1 MAKSYVTK
9 FVEYTE
15 QNRKF
20 LSKKLKDRGLTVS
33 PQETLGSLIS
43 QIDLLRDDYKA
54 PTYDRDPNLP
64 DLDEMFDND
73 PLRAVNG
80 GQYKG
85 CFYALMPIDI
95 NGKVGLSYQ
104 SGTHKTM
111 RNFAEKIIFGDG
123 VEYEKTTTSALIHSV
138 GENGIYTTTNG
149 DKYTIVKF
157 YKTEPVLLTLYLY
170 LEPFEEMI
178 DDFYI
183 GSYYLDG
190 HPAVSGYLI
199 TASIAIPKYYRYVG
213 SNNTLDNIFQNSST
227 YWRLNYL
234 YFCDHIR
241 VEGLNRFKDASS
253 IYNIKKMI
261 LSGTLY
267 GENATAS
274 ITSTIGASSLKYSQ
288 YLETLSLP
296 YSENTVS
303 QSLHYT
309 GVKTLIIPD
318 TRYTSFKF
326 YAPNNLE
333 NLHIGA
339 NLQDTITISD
349 TNYYSLK
356 NVTVSSGAF
365 GLNTSAITINF
376 SKAYMLT
383 RESVLNMFNNF
394 ADRTGKT
401 ANILSLP
408 ANVKSMMT
416 DEEKLILTNKN
427 WTLS

>member
-33 PQETLGSLIS
+33 PQETLSSLIS

-64 DLDEMFDND
+64 DLDEMFEND

-104 SGTHKTM
+104 SSSYKTM
-111 RNFAEKIIFGDG
+111 RYFAEKIVFADG
-123 VEYEKTTTSALIHSV
+123 TEYSKTTTSALIHSV

-157 YKTEPVLLTLYLY
+157 YTTEPVLLTTYLY
-170 LEPFEEMI
+170 LEPFVEMI

-183 GSYYLDG
+183 GGYYMDG

-227 YWRLNYL
+227 YWKLNNL
-234 YFCDHIR
+234 TLCDYIR
-241 VEGLNRFKDASS
+241 VEGLNRFKEVST
-253 IYNIKKMI
+253 IYNTNKIV

-267 GENATAS
+267 GDNATSS
-274 ITSTIGASSLKYSQ
+274 ISSTIGGSSPKYSQ

-303 QSLHYT
+303 QSLTYI

-318 TRYTSFKF
+318 TTYTLFQFS
-326 YAPNNLE
+326 APYNLE

-339 NLQDTITISD
+339 NLQDTITKSD
-349 TNYYSLK
+349 TNYHSLK

-376 SKAYMLT
+376 SRAYMLT

-394 ADRTGKT
+394 ADRTGMT

-408 ANVKSMMT
+408 ANVKLMMT
-416 DEEKLILTNKN
+416 DEEKAILTSKN